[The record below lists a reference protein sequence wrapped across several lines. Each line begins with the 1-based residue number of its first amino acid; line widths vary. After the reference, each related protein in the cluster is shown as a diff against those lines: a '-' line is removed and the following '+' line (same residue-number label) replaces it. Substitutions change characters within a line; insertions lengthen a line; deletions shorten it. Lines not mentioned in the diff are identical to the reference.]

1 MTTSFTKKLEPFP
14 DPFYHLRVSQTGHK
28 MIKGSSSEIT
38 FLLTS
43 VKDHVCECT
52 LLRSG
57 LLKTRRT
64 YFPQVGGARLSISST
79 SPALADDGFT
89 EGGQPSWRSRPPPVR
104 RHSWDLLWGSWD
116 VRNSWKHTWVKKRL
130 ATVSECKAL
139 GIFYWGIVT
148 NLSNEPYLICLF
160 PPAVSN
166 RAGPSAKSFSWKC
179 VWIERKVIS

>member
-14 DPFYHLRVSQTGHK
+14 DPLYQLRVSQTGHK
-28 MIKGSSSEIT
+28 MIKGTSSQIK

-52 LLRSG
+52 RLRSG
-57 LLKTRRT
+57 LLNTRRT
-64 YFPQVGGARLSISST
+64 YFPQVGGAKLSISRT

-116 VRNSWKHTWVKKRL
+116 VRNSWKHTWVKKKRL
-130 ATVSECKAL
+130 ATVRECKAL

-148 NLSNEPYLICLF
+148 N
-160 PPAVSN
+160 V
-166 RAGPSAKSFSWKC
+166 
-179 VWIERKVIS
+179 